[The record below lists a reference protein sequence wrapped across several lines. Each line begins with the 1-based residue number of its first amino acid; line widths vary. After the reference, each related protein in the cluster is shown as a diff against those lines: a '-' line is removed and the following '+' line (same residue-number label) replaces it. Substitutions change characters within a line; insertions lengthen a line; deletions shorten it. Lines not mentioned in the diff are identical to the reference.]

1 MDFSF
6 LAVKAESQDGVMK
19 FHFDSIYK
27 RSVRFN
33 CILGFEGEKKLSS
46 SEKRKKKYCTLK
58 TTDSLLCEDPRE
70 CLMKLMFSNRRSF
83 RKEHQLGVQTHFPDS

>member
-33 CILGFEGEKKLSS
+33 CILGFEGEKAFL
-46 SEKRKKKYCTLK
+46 
-58 TTDSLLCEDPRE
+58 
-70 CLMKLMFSNRRSF
+70 F
-83 RKEHQLGVQTHFPDS
+83 RKEEKKILYPKNH